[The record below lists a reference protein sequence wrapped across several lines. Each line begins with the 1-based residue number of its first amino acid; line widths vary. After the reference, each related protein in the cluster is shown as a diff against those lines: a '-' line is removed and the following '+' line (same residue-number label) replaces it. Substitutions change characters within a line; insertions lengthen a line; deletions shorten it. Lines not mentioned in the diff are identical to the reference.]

1 MCIDLKIPVM
11 EGDIAVVMPDPV
23 VVQQHVVDANADQ
36 TGQAIR
42 QRLIQRFAAMWLI
55 HSCTYCYT
63 QMYIYICKLI
73 LANF

>member
-42 QRLIQRFAAMWLI
+42 QRLIQRFAAM
-55 HSCTYCYT
+55 
-63 QMYIYICKLI
+63 
-73 LANF
+73 